1 MNYKKWTE
9 YQWAMG
15 PVTNEWIIGV
25 SEREERGRRKKKKLK
40 KKRLKIYKFDRTINP
55 QNQEDKWIPSTRKK
69 KKTTPMHIMIKVLKT
84 IEKQKILKAPR
95 VKGLLCTEG

>member
-15 PVTNEWIIGV
+15 PVTNEWIME
-25 SEREERGRRKKKKLK
+25 SLKERRGEGDRKKKLK

-84 IEKQKILKAPR
+84 TEKQKILKAPR
-95 VKGLLCTEG
+95 V